1 LQSEISTNDRDQH
14 LTEDHGGAIMRI
26 PSTFIAIT
34 LLLSSAYAD
43 GTNDSY
49 VQRIQAGRIEKETD
63 IKSKDGFLSYIG
75 SYRLKEGENRVGSDP
90 ANEILLPAGS
100 APAEVGKFILTNGR
114 VTFTSSTPG
123 LVSLN
128 GQAVSTADL
137 DANKSRPSAKLSVG
151 RLQLFYRLSADLERR
166 VFISDPQSPNFA
178 NFQGLDW
185 YPIDEDW
192 RIQGKFVPH
201 QNPQRITYENA
212 LGGSNI
218 ANSPG
223 DVVFTRNGREYRLEV
238 GNVNNSLVV
247 LFSDETSGKSTY
259 GGGRTLQIEKG
270 VGDAVILDFNQAA
283 NQPCAV
289 NPYTACSLSPSQNR
303 LAFSVTAGEK
313 NPRMQV
319 ERVAAAPKRI
329 Q

>member
-1 LQSEISTNDRDQH
+1 
-14 LTEDHGGAIMRI
+14 MRRL
-26 PSTFIAIT
+26 STFIAIT
-34 LLLSSAYAD
+34 LLLASAY
-43 GTNDSY
+43 GEETNSSY
-49 VQRIQAGRIEKETD
+49 LQRIQAGRIEKEAW
-63 IKSKDGFLSYIG
+63 IKSEHGLLSYIG
-75 SYRLKEGENRVGSDP
+75 SYQLKEGENRVGSDP
-90 ANEILLPAGS
+90 VYEIRLPVHS
-100 APAEVGKFILTNGR
+100 APAQVGKFILINGQ
-114 VTFTSSTPG
+114 VTFTSSVPD

-128 GQAVSTADL
+128 GRSVSTVELTGDG
-137 DANKSRPSAKLSVG
+137 SRPSATLSVG
-151 RLQLFYRLSADLERR
+151 RLQLIYRLSADKHHR

-178 NFQGLDW
+178 NFHGLDW
-185 YPIDEDW
+185 YPIDAGW
-192 RIQGKFVPH
+192 RIKGRFVPN
-201 QNPQRITYENA
+201 QNRRQIGYENA
-212 LGGSNI
+212 LGGRNI

-223 DVVFTRNGREYRLEV
+223 DVLFTRNGREYRLEV
-238 GNVNNSLVV
+238 GDEDNGLFV
-247 LFSDETSGKSTY
+247 LFSDGTSGKSTY

-303 LAFSVTAGEK
+303 LAFSVTAGER

>member
-1 LQSEISTNDRDQH
+1 M
-14 LTEDHGGAIMRI
+14 AI
-26 PSTFIAIT
+26 A
-34 LLLSSAYAD
+34 LLLASAYAYA
-43 GTNDSY
+43 TNDSY
-49 VQRIQAGRIEKETD
+49 VQRIQAGRIEKETE
-63 IKSKDGFLSYIG
+63 IKSEDGLLSYIG

-90 ANEILLPAGS
+90 ANEIRLPAGS
-100 APAEVGKFILTNGR
+100 APAQVGKFILTNGHM
-114 VTFTSSTPG
+114 TFTSSAPG
-123 LVSLN
+123 SVSLN

-166 VFISDPQSPNFA
+166 VFISDPRSPNFA
-178 NFQGLDW
+178 SFHGLDW
-185 YPIDEDW
+185 FPIDAGW
-192 RIQGKFVPH
+192 RIQGRFVPH
-201 QNPQRITYENA
+201 QSPQKITYENA

-223 DVVFTRNGREYRLEV
+223 DVLFTRNGRQYRLEV
-238 GNVNNSLVV
+238 GNVNNGLVV

-270 VGDAVILDFNQAA
+270 DGDAVTLDFNQAV

-303 LAFSVTAGEK
+303 LTFQVTAGEK
-313 NPRMQV
+313 IPRIRV

>member
-1 LQSEISTNDRDQH
+1 
-14 LTEDHGGAIMRI
+14 MRRL
-26 PSTFIAIT
+26 STFIAIT
-34 LLLSSAYAD
+34 LLLASAY
-43 GTNDSY
+43 GEETNSSY
-49 VQRIQAGRIEKETD
+49 VQRIQAGRIEKEAG
-63 IKSKDGFLSYIG
+63 IKSEHGLLSYIG
-75 SYRLKEGENRVGSDP
+75 SYQLKEGENRLGSDP
-90 ANEILLPAGS
+90 LYEIHLPVHS
-100 APAEVGKFILTNGR
+100 APTQVGKFILINGR
-114 VTFTSSTPG
+114 ATFTSSVPE

-128 GQAVSTADL
+128 GRSVSTVEL
-137 DANKSRPSAKLSVG
+137 TGNGSRPSATLSVG
-151 RLQLFYRLSADLERR
+151 RLQLIYRLSADKHHR

-178 NFQGLDW
+178 SFHGLDW

>member
-1 LQSEISTNDRDQH
+1 
-14 LTEDHGGAIMRI
+14 MRRL
-26 PSTFIAIT
+26 STFIAIT
-34 LLLSSAYAD
+34 LLLASAY
-43 GTNDSY
+43 GEETNSSY
-49 VQRIQAGRIEKETD
+49 LQRIQAGRIEKEAG
-63 IKSKDGFLSYIG
+63 IKSEHGLLSYIG
-75 SYRLKEGENRVGSDP
+75 SYQLKEGENRVGSDP
-90 ANEILLPAGS
+90 VYEIRLPVHS
-100 APAEVGKFILTNGR
+100 APAQVGKFILINGQ
-114 VTFTSSTPG
+114 VTFTSSVPD

-128 GQAVSTADL
+128 GRSVSTVELTGDG
-137 DANKSRPSAKLSVG
+137 SRPSATLSVG
-151 RLQLFYRLSADLERR
+151 RLQLIYRLSADKHHR

-178 NFQGLDW
+178 NFHGLDW
-185 YPIDEDW
+185 YPIDAGW
-192 RIQGKFVPH
+192 RIKGRFVPN
-201 QNPQRITYENA
+201 QNRRQIGYENA
-212 LGGSNI
+212 LGGRNI

-223 DVVFTRNGREYRLEV
+223 DVVFTRKRREYRLEV

>member
-1 LQSEISTNDRDQH
+1 
-14 LTEDHGGAIMRI
+14 
-26 PSTFIAIT
+26 
-34 LLLSSAYAD
+34 
-43 GTNDSY
+43 
-49 VQRIQAGRIEKETD
+49 
-63 IKSKDGFLSYIG
+63 
-75 SYRLKEGENRVGSDP
+75 
-90 ANEILLPAGS
+90 
-100 APAEVGKFILTNGR
+100 VGKFILTKGR

-178 NFQGLDW
+178 SFHGLDW

-192 RIQGKFVPH
+192 RIQGNFVPH

-223 DVVFTRNGREYRLEV
+223 DVLFTRNGREYRLEV
-238 GNVNNSLVV
+238 ENGNNGLVV

-259 GGGRTLQIEKG
+259 GGGRELEIEKG
-270 VGDAVILDFNQAA
+270 DGDAVILDFNQAV
-283 NQPCAV
+283 NKPCAV

-303 LAFSVTAGEK
+303 LAFQVTAGEK
-313 NPRMQV
+313 IPQIRV
-319 ERVAAAPKRI
+319 ERVATAPKRI